1 MVKNLK
7 ILIIYATVGGNTELV
22 VEKVCEV
29 LSLSQIL
36 ETPNQE
42 NQELE
47 SKRKQID
54 FEIKTQRVENSSINQ
69 VLDSDLTILAS
80 PTYGQGTV
88 ESHFLPFLK
97 TFEKTS
103 LENKNFA
110 VIGLGSPRFYPEYLT
125 ESVTILENSI
135 KKANGNLIVPSMRIG
150 GEVLK
155 ILDKIVPNWT
165 KKLILKLEEIYT

>member
-42 NQELE
+42 ME
-47 SKRKQID
+47 SKRKQIN

-80 PTYGQGTV
+80 PTYGKGTV

-97 TFEKTS
+97 TLEKTS

-135 KKANGNLIVPSMRIG
+135 KKSNGNLIVPSMRIG

-165 KKLILKLEEIYT
+165 KKLILKLEETYT